1 MATTETTQVCIIGS
15 GPAGWTAALYTGR
28 ANLEPTVFEGLEPGG
43 QLMITSEVENYP
55 GFPEGV
61 QGPELM
67 RLFKEQA
74 SRFGVR
80 VHTEHV
86 TEVDLSTRPF
96 EVRSPEREV
105 RADSVIISTG
115 ASAKYLGLPGEKDY
129 YNKGLSACATCDG
142 FFFREKEVVVIGGG
156 DSAAEEATFLTR
168 FCPKVT
174 LVHRRDELRAS
185 KIMAQR
191 VLDNERIDVRW
202 NTVVT
207 GYHGDDAGVIRAVQL
222 EDVETGKSEEF
233 ATQGVFMAIGHRP
246 NTDLFRGMLDMDE
259 AGYLMTRP
267 GSTYTSIDGVFACG
281 DVQDST
287 YRQAITAAGT
297 GCMSAIDAERWL
309 ESRHG

>member
-28 ANLEPTVFEGLEPGG
+28 ANLEPIIFEGLEPGG

-61 QGPELM
+61 QGPEMM
-67 RLFKEQA
+67 RMFKEQA
-74 SRFGVR
+74 SRFGAR

-86 TEVDLSTRPF
+86 TEVDFSSRPF
-96 EVRSPEREV
+96 KVRSSEREV
-105 RADSVIISTG
+105 HAESVIISTG
-115 ASAKYLGLPGEKDY
+115 ASAKYLGLDGEKDF

-174 LVHRRDELRAS
+174 LVHRREELRAS

-191 VLDNERIDVRW
+191 VLDNEKIDVRW
-202 NTVVT
+202 NSVVT
-207 GYHGDDAGVIRAVQL
+207 GYHGDDNGIIRAVQL
-222 EDVETGKSEEF
+222 ENVNTGESEEF
-233 ATQGVFMAIGHRP
+233 ATQGVFMAIGHKP
-246 NTDLFRGMLDMDE
+246 TTDLFVDKLEMDD
-259 AGYLMTRP
+259 AGYLITKP
-267 GSTYTSIDGVFACG
+267 DSTYTSVDGVFACG

-309 ESRHG
+309 EDQHG